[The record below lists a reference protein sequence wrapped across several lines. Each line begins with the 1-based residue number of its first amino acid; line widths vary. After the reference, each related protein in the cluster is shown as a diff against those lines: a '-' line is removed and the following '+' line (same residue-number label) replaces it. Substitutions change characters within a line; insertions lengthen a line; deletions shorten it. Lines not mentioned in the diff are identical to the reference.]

1 MDGYRPK
8 IGFCQNESPGLTVIY
23 VHMKDKNL
31 AAVLAFFGG
40 PVGLHRFYL
49 GQVGLGILYIIL
61 VPVSWLLGVID
72 AIAFLSMTQEAFDEK
87 YNKEQYFAGAGQHNP
102 TQRILP
108 QRGQST
114 TSNRPPMNDRE
125 RRYRQRQRERALRE
139 QRRNQARSDRQR
151 PTDQAARQRR
161 PTKPV
166 SDGSAERAA
175 GLKYFR
181 DFEYDRA
188 IIAFGRALEKNP
200 QDVASHF
207 NIACSYSCEE
217 QADKAFYHLD
227 RAVALGFADFERIR
241 AHDSLAFLR
250 IQPAYEAFAENG
262 YRLAPD
268 LSAEETVLENP
279 IATEEMVELPEIND
293 DLLDQLQR
301 LATLR
306 EKGLLTEDEFST
318 QKKRLLG

>member
-1 MDGYRPK
+1 
-8 IGFCQNESPGLTVIY
+8 
-23 VHMKDKNL
+23 MKDKNL

-49 GQVGLGILYIIL
+49 GQTGLGILYILMMPI
-61 VPVSWLLGVID
+61 SWMIGIID
-72 AIAFLSMTQEAFDEK
+72 AIAFLTMTQQAFDHK
-87 YNKEQYFAGAGQHNP
+87 YNKEQYFPGANQQNP
-102 TQRILP
+102 TQRVLP

-114 TSNRPPMNDRE
+114 TNNNRPMNDRE
-125 RRYRQRQRERALRE
+125 RRYQQRQRERALRE
-139 QRRNQARSDRQR
+139 QRRNQARANRQQTINQPLRQR
-151 PTDQAARQRR
+151 QQRPAPQPAA
-161 PTKPV
+161 
-166 SDGSAERAA
+166 DGSAERAA
-175 GLKYFR
+175 GLRYFR

-188 IIAFGRALEKNP
+188 INAFARALEKNP
-200 QDVASHF
+200 RDVASHF

-250 IQPAYEAFAENG
+250 IQPGYEAFAENG
-262 YRLAPD
+262 YRLTPD

-306 EKGLLTEDEFST
+306 EKGLLTEDEFAT

>member
-1 MDGYRPK
+1 
-8 IGFCQNESPGLTVIY
+8 
-23 VHMKDKNL
+23 MKDKNL

-49 GQVGLGILYIIL
+49 GQVGLGILYILL
-61 VPVSWLLGVID
+61 VPISWLLGVID
-72 AIAFLSMTQEAFDEK
+72 AITFLSMTQEAFDEK
-87 YNKEQYFAGAGQHNP
+87 YNKEQYFAGAGQRNP
-102 TQRILP
+102 TRRILP

-125 RRYRQRQRERALRE
+125 RRYQQRQRERAQRE
-139 QRRNQARSDRQR
+139 QRRNQARSNRQPSINQPSRQR
-151 PTDQAARQRR
+151 QT
-161 PTKPV
+161 PV
-166 SDGSAERAA
+166 APAVSNGSAERAA

-188 IIAFGRALEKNP
+188 IMAFGRALEKNP

-279 IATEEMVELPEIND
+279 IASEEMVELPEIND

-306 EKGLLTEDEFST
+306 EKGLLTEDEFSA